1 MISFC
6 TGQSGQHAHTRRA
19 FDFYSTPAIAVD
31 GLLRAEHF
39 TPNSRVWEPAAGDGA
54 VAHVLRAHGFPV
66 ICSDIVERAFPL
78 TSPATF
84 SPSRRLRSETL
95 LTGLPHHTISEAR
108 DFVRL
113 HDDETNY
120 WSPELCFVN
129 VPIVGQKK
137 DALHLITEDIAMQ
150 YLPNSRIQRF
160 RLALATKPHDS
171 FFLCHVPTRNL
182 DNQWNQTNLDG
193 CMKGRTRWVQVTSR
207 REEGYESYK
216 INYAKDQDA
225 FPTPNWPSQ
234 SLIDLILRTFDNG
247 RQIEDAKHPGLL
259 RLIGARQE
267 LS

>member
-1 MISFC
+1 MAKKQGKSKVVGDNKIDHQPVQVPKPEEKPSLDKFKSKSAATIS
-6 TGQSGQHAHTRRA
+6 G
-19 FDFYSTPAIAVD
+19 V
-31 GLLRAEHF
+31 
-39 TPNSRVWEPAAGDGA
+39 
-54 VAHVLRAHGFPV
+54 
-66 ICSDIVERAFPL
+66 
-78 TSPATF
+78 
-84 SPSRRLRSETL
+84 ETL
-95 LTGLPHHTISEAR
+95 LTGLPHHTISQAH

-113 HDDETNY
+113 HEDEANY

-137 DALHLITEDIAMQ
+137 DTLHLIAEDIAMQ
-150 YLPNSRIQRF
+150 YLPSSRIQRF

-182 DNQWNQTNLDG
+182 DNQWNQTSVDG
-193 CMKGRTRWVQVTSR
+193 CMKGKTNWVQVTSR

-216 INYAKDQDA
+216 IDYAKDQDA
-225 FPTPNWPSQ
+225 FPKPNWPSQ
-234 SLIDLILRTFDNG
+234 PLIDLILRTFDNG